1 MSETAAPKTA
11 TERVHF
17 VEHKGKRVLFHDL
30 SNIEDPRDAF
40 PAVALSKSIVAQQP
54 PRSLL
59 TLTYV
64 KGSRFN
70 REIIEAL
77 KDLVVHNGPYV
88 KCGAIVGLA
97 GLQRVVYVTITQL
110 TGRRLPTFDT
120 VAAGLDWLVAQ
131 E

>member
-1 MSETAAPKTA
+1 MADAPR
-11 TERVHF
+11 TEPRVRF

-30 SNIEDPRDAF
+30 SDIQDPRDAF
-40 PAVALSKSIVAQQP
+40 PAVEQSKAIVAQQP

-77 KDLVVHNGPYV
+77 KDLVVHNGPFV
-88 KCGAIVGLA
+88 KHGVIVGLA
-97 GLQRVVYVTITQL
+97 GLQRVIYVTLTQL

-120 VAAGLDWLVAQ
+120 IDEGLDWLVAQ

>member
-1 MSETAAPKTA
+1 MTADAAPA
-11 TERVHF
+11 QQRVRF

-30 SNIEDPRDAF
+30 SDIQDPREAF
-40 PAVALSKSIVAQQP
+40 PAVEQSKTIVAQQP

-77 KDLVVHNGPYV
+77 KNLVVHNGPFV
-88 KCGAIVGLA
+88 KHGAIVGLG
-97 GLQRVVYVTITQL
+97 GLQKVVYVTLTQL
-110 TGRRLPTFDT
+110 TGRRLPTFET
-120 VAAGLDWLVAQ
+120 VDEGLDWLVSQ
-131 E
+131 D

>member
-1 MSETAAPKTA
+1 MAGSAPGSP
-11 TERVHF
+11 EPRVRF

-30 SNIEDPRDAF
+30 SNIQDPRDAL
-40 PAVALSKSIVAQQP
+40 PAVALSKSIVAHQP

-59 TLTYV
+59 TLTFV

-77 KDLVVHNGPYV
+77 KDLVVHNGPFV
-88 KCGAIVGLA
+88 KYGCIVGLA
-97 GLQRVVYVTITQL
+97 GLQRVVYVTVTQL
-110 TGRRLPTFDT
+110 TGRRLQTFDT
-120 VAAGLDWLVAQ
+120 VDQGLDWLVAQ

>member
-1 MSETAAPKTA
+1 MPDA
-11 TERVHF
+11 TSPEPRVRF
-17 VEHKGKRVLFHDL
+17 VDHKGKRVLFHDL
-30 SNIEDPRDAF
+30 SDIQDPRDAF
-40 PAVALSKSIVAQQP
+40 PAVEQSKTIVAQQP

-77 KDLVVHNGPYV
+77 KDLVVHNGPFV
-88 KCGAIVGLA
+88 KHGVIVGLG
-97 GLQRVVYVTITQL
+97 GLQRVIYVTLTQL

-120 VAAGLDWLVAQ
+120 LDEGLDWLVAQ

>member
-1 MSETAAPKTA
+1 MTDGANAPQ
-11 TERVHF
+11 RVRF
-17 VEHKGKRVLFHDL
+17 VEHKGKKVLFHDL
-30 SNIEDPRDAF
+30 SNIQDPRDAF
-40 PAVALSKSIVAQQP
+40 PAVEQSKAIVAQQP

-59 TLTYV
+59 TLTFV

-77 KDLVVHNGPYV
+77 KELVVHNGPFV
-88 KCGAIVGLA
+88 KHGAIVGLA
-97 GLQRVVYVTITQL
+97 GLQRVVYVTLTQL

-120 VAAGLDWLVAQ
+120 VDEGLDWLVSQ